1 MEGKKVL
8 KNSRSDAKEKKFENL
23 LSPIK
28 ITHVELKN
36 RIAVAPMQTYMS
48 GPSGEITEQ
57 CLAYIGARA
66 KGGAG
71 MVISGVFLGT
81 KLAGQF
87 PVGRTMV
94 LYHPGHQLG
103 PTLYAE
109 RVHYGAVACAQM
121 SPGSRQSTPYER
133 DLPVPA
139 PTANLP
145 YETTWQMSAPWR
157 TPVGD
162 I

>member
-1 MEGKKVL
+1 MEGKKAV
-8 KNSRSDAKEKKFENL
+8 KDSRADSNGKMFENL
-23 LSPIK
+23 LSPFK
-28 ITHVELKN
+28 IGHVELKN

-71 MVISGVFLGT
+71 MVISGGFLGK

-103 PTLYAE
+103 PALYAE
-109 RVHYGAVACAQM
+109 RVHYFGAVACAQM
-121 SPGSRQSTPYER
+121 SPGSGRQSTPYER

-145 YETTWQMSAPWR
+145 YEM
-157 TPVGD
+157 
-162 I
+162 